1 MRPFNL
7 EHAKAGAPV
16 RLSDGTESV
25 RIICFDYKGSA
36 GPILACIGNDRFE
49 NVYVFGADGRMHG
62 NTGHQLAMRALGTCQ
77 GREVHWGDKL
87 VDAAGTVMVG
97 NDWTQEDFD
106 QCTWP
111 AQYPV
116 TWMTTDE
123 INEVFD
129 RSHNMLQKVILPAE
143 SCRNIANAAIKH
155 GIDNGY
161 LFAAPLSVPSDDE
174 LLKAYDGDDMM
185 GYRHL
190 GKYELEK
197 FKLRLRRVWDL
208 RGV

>member
-25 RIICFDYKGSA
+25 RIICTDRAGQMPVVALVGGSHGETVQLFDAQGHS
-36 GPILACIGNDRFE
+36 GHLAAAHL
-49 NVYVFGADGRMHG
+49 VMKP
-62 NTGHQLAMRALGTCQ
+62 LGTCQ

-111 AQYPV
+111 AQYP
-116 TWMTTDE
+116 TTRMHQHDLVG
-123 INEVFD
+123 IIQASRKSYPVYLVD
-129 RSHNMLQKVILPAE
+129 LV
-143 SCRNIANAAIKH
+143 NAAIKH
-155 GIDNGY
+155 GIDSGY
-161 LFAAPLSVPSDDE
+161 LFAAPVEPPSDDD
-174 LLKAYDGDDMM
+174 LL
-185 GYRHL
+185 
-190 GKYELEK
+190 
-197 FKLRLRRVWDL
+197 RVWSSLSWGLKDADTSGIISYHRMIWNL
-208 RGV
+208 KRGA

>member
-25 RIICFDYKGSA
+25 RIICFDMSHQA
-36 GPILACIGNDRFE
+36 GYPIVALIGIDGNNEYISTFDSNGNACGP
-49 NVYVFGADGRMHG
+49 GPA
-62 NTGHQLAMRALGTCQ
+62 LAMKPLGTCQ

-106 QCTWP
+106 QCTW
-111 AQYPV
+111 ARNYP
-116 TWMTTDE
+116 TTRMTTDE

-129 RSHNMLQKVILPAE
+129 RSHNMLQKTILPAE
-143 SCRNIANAAIKH
+143 SCRAIANAAIKH

-161 LFAAPLSVPSDDE
+161 LFAAPPSVPSDDE
-174 LLKAYDGDDMM
+174 LIA
-185 GYRHL
+185 
-190 GKYELEK
+190 
-197 FKLRLRRVWDL
+197 VWCEFA
-208 RGV
+208 

>member
-25 RIICFDYKGSA
+25 RIICTDYKGSA

-49 NVYVFGADGRMHG
+49 NVFIFSADGRMHG
-62 NTGHQLAMRALGTCQ
+62 GGQHQLVMRALGTCQ

-111 AQYPV
+111 ATYPV
-116 TWMTTDE
+116 TRLCGNELYAIGKVPSDDG
-123 INEVFD
+123 INLVEV
-129 RSHNMLQKVILPAE
+129 
-143 SCRNIANAAIKH
+143 ANAAIKH

-161 LFAAPLSVPSDDE
+161 LFAAPVEPPSDDE
-174 LLKAYDGDDMM
+174 LLRAWSSLSWGLKDADTSGIISYHRMIWN
-185 GYRHL
+185 L
-190 GKYELEK
+190 K
-197 FKLRLRRVWDL
+197 
-208 RGV
+208 RGA